1 MKLWGLT
8 FKLVSRNIND
18 IIDLPPNNIDLF
30 NGDLGKYLHI
40 LNPISYSLSL
50 LSFPTFFIL
59 PFYNGS
65 EEAVL
70 SHTKYNKYWVN
81 YLEV

>member
-40 LNPISYSLSL
+40 LNPISYSLSSHSL
-50 LSFPTFFIL
+50 PSLFFLSTMDLKKQFCHIQSTI
-59 PFYNGS
+59 NIG
-65 EEAVL
+65 
-70 SHTKYNKYWVN
+70 
-81 YLEV
+81 